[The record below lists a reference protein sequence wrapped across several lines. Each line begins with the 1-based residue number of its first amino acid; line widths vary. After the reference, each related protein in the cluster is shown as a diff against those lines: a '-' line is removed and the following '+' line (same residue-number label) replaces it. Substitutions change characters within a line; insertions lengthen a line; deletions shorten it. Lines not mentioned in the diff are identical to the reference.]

1 MQPLGNGPAKRL
13 TCIHLIP
20 KVSVM
25 SLNGWPDG
33 DKIRE
38 LRKQHNLKVTDLAER
53 VGIAR
58 QYLSL
63 IELGRRKQTSLDT
76 ICGIARELGEPL
88 DNLVIIATR
97 RDDGAEAGGAAA

>member
-1 MQPLGNGPAKRL
+1 
-13 TCIHLIP
+13 
-20 KVSVM
+20 M

-33 DKIRE
+33 DKIRT
-38 LRKQHNLKVTDLAER
+38 LRRQQDMNVRQLAER

-63 IELGRRKQTSLDT
+63 IELGVKKQPSLDT

-88 DNLVIIATR
+88 DNLVVIASR
-97 RDDGAEAGGAAA
+97 RHEEDTAEPDEVAA

>member
-1 MQPLGNGPAKRL
+1 
-13 TCIHLIP
+13 
-20 KVSVM
+20 M
-25 SLNGWPDG
+25 SQARRPDG
-33 DKIRE
+33 AKIRR
-38 LRKQHNLKVTDLAER
+38 LREDQGLNVRQLAER

-88 DNLVIIATR
+88 DNLVVIAGR
-97 RDDGAEAGGAAA
+97 QRDEEAEAA

>member
-1 MQPLGNGPAKRL
+1 
-13 TCIHLIP
+13 
-20 KVSVM
+20 M

-33 DKIRE
+33 DKIRT
-38 LRKQHNLKVTDLAER
+38 LRRQRDMNVRQLAER

-63 IELGRRKQTSLDT
+63 IELGVKKQPSLDT

-88 DNLVIIATR
+88 GNLVVIASRQCDEGTAEP
-97 RDDGAEAGGAAA
+97 DGVAA